1 MPPCGYSCR
10 LARETCRKDVVETSS
25 GSRPPGASPDASPLC
40 VQPSWRSLDTTL
52 ARWRRQRLHH
62 PMLRLHVLG
71 PVLFCTVLYRPALSI
86 VLFFLGPGCWMVGS
100 GPCMDS
106 SSRPGNA
113 TTLS

>member
-71 PVLFCTVLYRPALSI
+71 PVLFCTVLYCPDCVI
-86 VLFFLGPGCWMVGS
+86 DCTVLTRS
-100 GPCMDS
+100 GLLDGWIGAVHGFIEPPRQC
-106 SSRPGNA
+106 
-113 TTLS
+113 